1 MSRSPDV
8 FDVWFDSAVASW
20 ATLRFPSHEEEF
32 ADWWPADFITEG
44 HDQTRGWFYSQLG
57 AAMVS
62 FGRAPYKSVL
72 MHGFTLDDQGRKMS
86 KSIGNIV
93 QPEEVVKKFG
103 ADILRFYV
111 LGANAPWEDL
121 HFSWDGVENTS
132 RMLNIFWNAY
142 RFALPYMV
150 LDKFDAGKA
159 DLSQYESCLR
169 PEDRWILSRVN
180 SLIED
185 VTKEMEV
192 YQLHRIVRSIS
203 DFILEDLSRWY
214 IQLVR
219 PRTWIEQDNPDKLA
233 AYATIY
239 EVLVKLSKLM
249 APFTP
254 FISESIYQ
262 NLVKGLDEG
271 APRSV
276 HMCQWP
282 KADPARIDKRL
293 EGSMALVREV
303 SMAASNARQKGGR
316 KLRWPVSE
324 IVIAPAKEVV
334 DLDGLENVL
343 KGQTNSKKITVL
355 AAGEKPR
362 MDLEIAPVHK
372 KIGPV
377 YKGVAKMV
385 VEAIAAADPAEVK
398 RQLDRGEATVSYEGK
413 EYKITSEMVA
423 IKELPPQN
431 LPAAEFSRGF
441 VYVDIVLTPELEA
454 EGYARE
460 IIRRI
465 QDMRKEL
472 DLRVE
477 DQIRAMVDIES
488 KPILDLALQ
497 KKEHI
502 ASEVR
507 AADFQL
513 GLGLELQGKLV
524 KDWDIE
530 GVCVRIGID
539 KK

>member
-1 MSRSPDV
+1 
-8 FDVWFDSAVASW
+8 
-20 ATLRFPSHEEEF
+20 
-32 ADWWPADFITEG
+32 
-44 HDQTRGWFYSQLG
+44 
-57 AAMVS
+57 
-62 FGRAPYKSVL
+62 
-72 MHGFTLDDQGRKMS
+72 
-86 KSIGNIV
+86 
-93 QPEEVVKKFG
+93 
-103 ADILRFYV
+103 
-111 LGANAPWEDL
+111 
-121 HFSWDGVENTS
+121 
-132 RMLNIFWNAY
+132 
-142 RFALPYMV
+142 
-150 LDKFDAGKA
+150 
-159 DLSQYESCLR
+159 
-169 PEDRWILSRVN
+169 
-180 SLIED
+180 
-185 VTKEMEV
+185 
-192 YQLHRIVRSIS
+192 VRSIS

-219 PRTWIEQDNPDKLA
+219 PRTWIEQDDPDKLA

-239 EVLVKLSKLM
+239 EVLVKLCRLM

-271 APRSV
+271 APQSV

-282 KADPARIDKRL
+282 EAQKERIDKRL
-293 EGSMALVREV
+293 EESMALVREV

-343 KGQTNSKKITVL
+343 RGQTNSKKITVL
-355 AAGEKPR
+355 SAGEKPR
-362 MDLEIAPVHK
+362 MDLEISPVHK

-377 YKGVAKMV
+377 YKGQAKAV
-385 VEAIAAADPAEVK
+385 VEAIAAADPAEIK
-398 RQLDRGEATVSYEGK
+398 RQLDDGEATLCYCGK
-413 EYKITSEMVA
+413 EYKITAEMVQ

-441 VYVDIVLTPELEA
+441 VYVDITLTPELEA

-488 KPILDLALQ
+488 KSILDLALK

-502 ASEVR
+502 AGEVR
-507 AADFQL
+507 AANFQL

-539 KK
+539 RWE

>member
-1 MSRSPDV
+1 
-8 FDVWFDSAVASW
+8 
-20 ATLRFPSHEEEF
+20 
-32 ADWWPADFITEG
+32 
-44 HDQTRGWFYSQLG
+44 
-57 AAMVS
+57 
-62 FGRAPYKSVL
+62 
-72 MHGFTLDDQGRKMS
+72 
-86 KSIGNIV
+86 
-93 QPEEVVKKFG
+93 
-103 ADILRFYV
+103 
-111 LGANAPWEDL
+111 
-121 HFSWDGVENTS
+121 
-132 RMLNIFWNAY
+132 
-142 RFALPYMV
+142 
-150 LDKFDAGKA
+150 
-159 DLSQYESCLR
+159 
-169 PEDRWILSRVN
+169 
-180 SLIED
+180 
-185 VTKEMEV
+185 
-192 YQLHRIVRSIS
+192 
-203 DFILEDLSRWY
+203 
-214 IQLVR
+214 
-219 PRTWIEQDNPDKLA
+219 
-233 AYATIY
+233 
-239 EVLVKLSKLM
+239 
-249 APFTP
+249 
-254 FISESIYQ
+254 
-262 NLVKGLDEG
+262 
-271 APRSV
+271 
-276 HMCQWP
+276 
-282 KADPARIDKRL
+282 
-293 EGSMALVREV
+293 MALVREV

-324 IVIAPAKEVV
+324 ILIAPAQEAV
-334 DLDGLENVL
+334 DLGGLENVL

-355 AAGEKPR
+355 AAGEKPK

-377 YKGVAKMV
+377 YKGEAKMV

-398 RQLDRGEATVSYEGK
+398 RQLDGGESTVSFAGK

-477 DQIRAMVDIES
+477 DQIRAIVDIES

-502 ASEVR
+502 AGEVR
-507 AADFQL
+507 AANFQL

-539 KK
+539 RWE